1 MNNQNCNH
9 TQTNHAKT
17 NGHSGSSS
25 QHNSTHNH
33 MTNNHA
39 TNHNGICSNDYEGV
53 EQVANAEMCF
63 FCFEILHG
71 ELYRVD
77 DTPEA
82 NFTNEA

>member
-1 MNNQNCNH
+1 
-9 TQTNHAKT
+9 
-17 NGHSGSSS
+17 
-25 QHNSTHNH
+25 

-77 DTPEA
+77 GPPEA